1 MASKPGAHQKKVANV
16 SPSDGKKIINELLD
30 IHGSTIL
37 QILVDLNGVIKHCD
51 KVNIKPSSSQIRIF
65 SSMTES
71 KVSEWHETLTSAP
84 YDEFQRI
91 NNSSDGYFD
100 HIADDIA
107 DDIGSNNQ
115 KIVPMINMTDTDG
128 NGQCLMVK

>member
-1 MASKPGAHQKKVANV
+1 
-16 SPSDGKKIINELLD
+16 
-30 IHGSTIL
+30 
-37 QILVDLNGVIKHCD
+37 
-51 KVNIKPSSSQIRIF
+51 
-65 SSMTES
+65 MTES

-91 NNSSDGYFD
+91 SNSSNLDSDLNSTSG
-100 HIADDIA
+100 
-107 DDIGSNNQ
+107 NQ